1 VRHARW
7 KWIDGSREWE
17 SFEAWRAGLPAA
29 DQAELEAGLRMLL
42 RYGPEGCSKV
52 GDDLYVVYACRLR
65 KVYWIIAGIAQP
77 CERRLL
83 VLAWGTRP
91 TASSIAS
98 AAAEAAEQLRRW
110 RNAPWEEV

>member
-7 KWIDGSREWE
+7 KWINDSEEWA

-42 RYGPEGCSKV
+42 RYGPDGCSKV
-52 GDDLYVVYACRLR
+52 GDDLYAVYACRLR
-65 KVYWIIAGIAQP
+65 NVYWIIAGIAQP
-77 CERRLL
+77 CGRRLL

-91 TASSIAS
+91 TPSSITI
-98 AAAEAAEQLRRW
+98 AAAEAAERLRRW
-110 RNAPWEEV
+110 RSGSWKGV